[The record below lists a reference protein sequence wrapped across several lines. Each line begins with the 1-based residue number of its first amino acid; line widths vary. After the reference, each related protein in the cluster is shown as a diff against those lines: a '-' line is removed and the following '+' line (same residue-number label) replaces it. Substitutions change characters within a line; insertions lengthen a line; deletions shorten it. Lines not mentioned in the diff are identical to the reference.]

1 MFRNMTKNSLAIKG
15 YIFMLNN
22 RGRIIFI
29 IVLPAYKNHMD
40 AGNSQMGL
48 MVTKEQ
54 AERKRIRRW
63 NGKEKENVV
72 LSQ

>member
-1 MFRNMTKNSLAIKG
+1 
-15 YIFMLNN
+15 MLNN